1 MGMPDECGDKWG
13 FLGDNPP
20 GLGICAVFMGE
31 FEHTVEENG
40 RMAVPAKFRPAFA
53 EGLVV
58 TRGLDRCL
66 FVFTRGDWERLAER
80 LSQLPL
86 TSAEARSF
94 VRLMFAGATDGELDG
109 QGRVVLPAY
118 LREYADIR
126 QQAVVIGV
134 NTRVEIWSR
143 EAWRTARSQVEE
155 QADFIAGNLAS
166 LGII

>member
-1 MGMPDECGDKWG
+1 M
-13 FLGDNPP
+13 
-20 GLGICAVFMGE
+20 FMGE
-31 FEHTVEENG
+31 FEHAVEDNG
-40 RMAVPAKFRPAFA
+40 RMAVPAKFRSAFG

-86 TSAEARSF
+86 TNAEARSF
-94 VRLMFAGATDGELDG
+94 VRLMFAGATDAELDV
-109 QGRVVLPAY
+109 QGRFVLPAY

-134 NTRVEIWSR
+134 NTRVELWSR
-143 EAWRTARSQVEE
+143 ESWHTARAKVED